1 MPPTLP
7 AHRHCRLLF
16 AFPMAVTRSRS
27 RSAARAASASS
38 RPQAPPPKARSKRG
52 APRANESAPN
62 KQARVTHHAQRALAV
77 AQPPSAAAPPHTE
90 FYLFKSESESRL
102 QNGHQMKFSIDDL
115 RAERDGI
122 THWDGVRNA
131 EACNCMKRMNKGD
144 MAFFYHSNTNKSRP
158 SVVGV
163 VRVVSDPYPG
173 TSSCAQPP
181 LCDHFH
187 AAGSPVCRCVLFV
200 VQITPR
206 LTKAMCI
213 TMRVVSEKSR
223 AGLWLTCSLFASF
236 TTLLLCTA
244 SRTTHAWRIC
254 SSSSARVYL
263 CRA

>member
-1 MPPTLP
+1 
-7 AHRHCRLLF
+7 
-16 AFPMAVTRSRS
+16 MAVTRSRS

-77 AQPPSAAAPPHTE
+77 AQPPNAAAPPHTE

-163 VRVVSDPYPG
+163 VRVVSDPYP
-173 TSSCAQPP
+173 
-181 LCDHFH
+181 DHTAFDKSDVHYDARSKREKPRWFMVDVQFVRKFH
-187 AAGSPVCRCVLFV
+187 NAVTLHC
-200 VQITPR
+200 IKNDPR
-206 LTKAMCI
+206 LADMQLVKRSRISVQSVTPHEWQ
-213 TMRVVSEKSR
+213 VVHHLADQQPNYE
-223 AGLWLTCSLFASF
+223 
-236 TTLLLCTA
+236 
-244 SRTTHAWRIC
+244 
-254 SSSSARVYL
+254 
-263 CRA
+263 